1 MNFIGTAGSFRGA
14 GTGSVSTLNGT
25 KDIEKATDNFHA
37 SRIPGEGVF
46 GLVYSGILE
55 DGMKVAFKVL
65 KREDPHGDHE
75 FLAEVEMLS
84 RLHHRNLVKL
94 IGVDREIS
102 PLDWGARMK
111 IALGAAPGLAYLHE
125 DSSPRVIHRDFKSS
139 NILLDWLERH
149 RMGRTNTYQLVSWE
163 VLGMK
168 NNRTSDEFESMT
180 ISALGQKSKPII
192 QQDLAESGS
201 YRRNS
206 YSGSLRTG
214 RSRRLWQ
221 IIKILS

>member
-1 MNFIGTAGSFRGA
+1 MDPVMVGNGHGHGSK
-14 GTGSVSTLNGT
+14 VSTLDLLRLNGT

-139 NILLDWLERH
+139 NILLDWLER
-149 RMGRTNTYQLVSWE
+149 
-163 VLGMK
+163 

>member
-1 MNFIGTAGSFRGA
+1 MGMGMAARFPHWQVLLDHLEARELVLFPRHFDLALLLIQDLLR
-14 GTGSVSTLNGT
+14 LNGT

-94 IGVDREIS
+94 IGI
-102 PLDWGARMK
+102 
-111 IALGAAPGLAYLHE
+111 
-125 DSSPRVIHRDFKSS
+125 
-139 NILLDWLERH
+139 
-149 RMGRTNTYQLVSWE
+149 
-163 VLGMK
+163 
-168 NNRTSDEFESMT
+168 
-180 ISALGQKSKPII
+180 
-192 QQDLAESGS
+192 
-201 YRRNS
+201 
-206 YSGSLRTG
+206 
-214 RSRRLWQ
+214 
-221 IIKILS
+221 

>member
-139 NILLDWLERH
+139 NIL
-149 RMGRTNTYQLVSWE
+149 
-163 VLGMK
+163 

>member
-25 KDIEKATDNFHA
+25 NDIEKATDNFHA

-139 NILLDWLERH
+139 NIL
-149 RMGRTNTYQLVSWE
+149 
-163 VLGMK
+163 

-221 IIKILS
+221 IIKSLS

>member
-25 KDIEKATDNFHA
+25 NDIEKATDNFHA

-139 NILLDWLERH
+139 NIL
-149 RMGRTNTYQLVSWE
+149 
-163 VLGMK
+163 

>member
-1 MNFIGTAGSFRGA
+1 LLLIQDLLR
-14 GTGSVSTLNGT
+14 LNGT

-94 IGVDREIS
+94 IGI
-102 PLDWGARMK
+102 
-111 IALGAAPGLAYLHE
+111 
-125 DSSPRVIHRDFKSS
+125 
-139 NILLDWLERH
+139 
-149 RMGRTNTYQLVSWE
+149 
-163 VLGMK
+163 
-168 NNRTSDEFESMT
+168 
-180 ISALGQKSKPII
+180 
-192 QQDLAESGS
+192 
-201 YRRNS
+201 
-206 YSGSLRTG
+206 
-214 RSRRLWQ
+214 
-221 IIKILS
+221 